1 MCNPLKTLLTVLMFY
16 CFSICLTFFNSR
28 YIKVFPYPLSITLMH
43 MVIKFL
49 LSWFVRCILSW
60 FYDYPRIELPWSKY
74 VKTVAV
80 SGVSSALDIG
90 FSNWSFEFITVSLYT
105 MTKSTSVVFI
115 VMFSVLLKLEKKRPS
130 LVIIVMLISCGLL
143 MFSYESTQFDYIG
156 FLLVLAASF
165 LSGIR
170 WSFTQLIV
178 HGQCYGLSHPIDLM
192 FHSQPWMAL
201 AILPLSLY
209 IEGFELITAKNL
221 FRTDAFNQLV
231 GDLLQLCIG
240 ALLAFGLE
248 LSEYLVVSSAS
259 SLTLS
264 VAGILKE
271 VCTLYLA
278 SKFNGDNISHVNM
291 IGFFICLCGIALHI
305 VAKAVNS
312 KKYAG
317 EKHYS

>member
-1 MCNPLKTLLTVLMFY
+1 
-16 CFSICLTFFNSR
+16 
-28 YIKVFPYPLSITLMH
+28 MH

>member
-1 MCNPLKTLLTVLMFY
+1 MSSPLKTICTVFMFY

-28 YIKVFPYPLSITLMH
+28 CIKMFPYPLSITLLH
-43 MVIKFL
+43 MIIKFL
-49 LSWFVRCILSW
+49 LSWFVRCSLSW
-60 FYDYPRIELPWSKY
+60 LYNYPRVELPWAKY
-74 VKTVAV
+74 VRVVAI
-80 SGVSSALDIG
+80 SGISSALDIG
-90 FSNWSFEFITVSLYT
+90 CSNWSFEFITVSLYT
-105 MTKSTSVVFI
+105 MTKSTSVIFI

-130 LVIIVMLISCGLL
+130 LAIIVILITCGLF

-178 HGQCYGLSHPIDLM
+178 QGQCYGLSHPIDFM

-209 IEGFELITAKNL
+209 IEGFELITARNL
-221 FRTDAFNQLV
+221 FRTAAFDQLI
-231 GDLLQLCIG
+231 GDLVQLGTG
-240 ALLAFGLE
+240 AVLAFGLE
-248 LSEYLVVSSAS
+248 ISEYLVVSSAS

-264 VAGILKE
+264 VAGIFKE

-278 SKFNGDNISHVNM
+278 AKFNGDNISLVNVF
-291 IGFFICLCGIALHI
+291 GFVICLCGITLHI

-312 KKYAG
+312 SKYVG
-317 EKHYS
+317 EKYRS